1 MEIQEKSGENLGKQ
15 LEFSTLFSQKPNKLV
30 FRRLISVV

>member
-15 LEFSTLFSQKPNKLV
+15 PE
-30 FRRLISVV
+30 ISR